1 MKRPLNIQK
10 ACKNGR
16 SFGGI
21 SSGAAAF
28 AATQI
33 AKRPENK
40 ERTLWFCFR
49 YRREIFVHGIIPG
62 CIVDFSKTSLSI
74 LLLY

>member
-1 MKRPLNIQK
+1 V
-10 ACKNGR
+10 
-16 SFGGI
+16 GI

-33 AKRPENK
+33 AKGLKQRK
-40 ERTLWFCFR
+40 EHCGSASR